1 MSVAILPGFQNAV
14 HDAQRTFRSLL
25 EALSHPGRPYSF
37 RVEITAP
44 AGLTPL
50 CAAACLA
57 LVDIET
63 VVWLPPRLPISVRD
77 WLRFHTGCRFTTDP
91 SDADFAVVSDL
102 ASEADLDTFS
112 WGSAE
117 YPEKSTTLLVQIE
130 GLTGGEPRQLSGPG
144 ILGSLAFAPRL
155 PVGFWMQWRQN
166 NAAYPRGI
174 DCFLF
179 AQDSVVGLPRT
190 THVHG

>member
-1 MSVAILPGFQNAV
+1 MSAAILPGFQNAV
-14 HDAQRTFRSLL
+14 HDAQRAFRSLL
-25 EALSHPGRPYSF
+25 EALSHPGRPYNPQ
-37 RVEITAP
+37 VDITAP
-44 AGLTPL
+44 AGLTPI

-63 VVWLPPRLPISVRD
+63 VVWLQPSLPIAVRD
-77 WLRFHTGCRFTTDP
+77 WLRFHTGCRFATAP
-91 SDADFAVVSDL
+91 SNADFAVITAFS
-102 ASEADLDTFS
+102 SEVDLDIFS

-130 GLTGGEPRQLSGPG
+130 GLTGGEPKQLSGPG
-144 ILGSLAFAPRL
+144 ILESLAFAPCL
-155 PVGFWMQWRQN
+155 PVSFWTQWHQN
-166 NAAYPRGI
+166 NAAYPRGL

-179 AQDSVVGLPRT
+179 AQDAVVGLPRT

>member
-37 RVEITAP
+37 RVEVTAP

-63 VVWLPPRLPISVRD
+63 VVWLQPSLPISVRD
-77 WLRFHTGCRFTTDP
+77 WLRFHTGCRFTADP
-91 SDADFAVVSDL
+91 SGADFAVITDL
-102 ASEADLDTFS
+102 SSEVGLDAFS

-130 GLTGGEPRQLSGPG
+130 ALSGGEVKRLSGPG
-144 ILGSLAFAPRL
+144 ILESLSFSPCL
-155 PVGFWMQWRQN
+155 PARFWAQWN
-166 NAAYPRGI
+166 KNTAAYPRGL

-179 AQDSVVGLPRT
+179 TQGAVVGLPRT